1 MNEID
6 EWREAKRWRLLE
18 IFYAEEP
25 IWKDEDHAEL
35 KDGAAE
41 WVRKMRAESE
51 ARFERIQRSSGRA
64 GTKNAPT
71 PLKTPGPVGWQAKA
85 PALLGADV
93 GQALSPAN
101 PNFPHRVF
109 ITLWNAAGHGNALTV
124 AVRFRYPISSVSDRS
139 LGEIR

>member
-41 WVRKMRAESE
+41 WVRKMRTESE
-51 ARFERIQRSSGRA
+51 ARFECIQRSSGRA

-101 PNFPHRVF
+101 PTFRTASSSPSERRGPVE
-109 ITLWNAAGHGNALTV
+109 TPVVAAKVGGPRH
-124 AVRFRYPISSVSDRS
+124 SVH
-139 LGEIR
+139 